1 MKTTI
6 LLKSIII
13 LSLSFFVLTSCSE
26 KDDEG
31 TIIEQAAK
39 IHSDA
44 LTIDTHL
51 DTPIN
56 LQRDTS
62 FALDQMHDGYKKGSG
77 KVDFPRMNIG
87 GMDAGFFIVWT
98 AQGDRTPEGNKKVKE
113 KALSI
118 FDVIKNNINKYPDLA
133 ELAYSTDDVQRI
145 VDEGKHAIL
154 IGMEN
159 GYPIGNDLSLVKTY
173 YDLGARYTTLTH
185 TKDND
190 ICDASTDKSED
201 EGLSDFGVDVVKEMN
216 RLGMMVDVS
225 HISDKSFYAVIKVS
239 EAPVI
244 ASHSSTRALCD
255 HPRNMTDD
263 MIKLL
268 AEKGGVIQITLVN
281 EYIKTPP
288 PNPQRDSAIV
298 ELRKQFPDYSKL
310 DQKQREIFHHE
321 ISNLQKHFPQPRAT
335 LQDAV
340 DHIDHVVKLVGVD
353 HVGIGSDFDGGGGL
367 DGVYDISEMGNI
379 TLELVKRGYS
389 EEDIKKI
396 WGENLIRVF
405 KQVEEFAKETE

>member
-1 MKTTI
+1 MRITTLI
-6 LLKSIII
+6 RSIII
-13 LSLSFFVLTSCSE
+13 FSLSIFILTSCSE
-26 KDDEG
+26 KTDKEAL
-31 TIIEQAAK
+31 IEQAAK
-39 IHSDA
+39 IHSNA

-51 DTPIN
+51 DTPIH

-62 FALDQMHDGYKKGSG
+62 FALEQLHDGHKKGSG
-77 KVDFPRMNIG
+77 KVDFPRMDIG

-98 AQGDRTPEGNKKVKE
+98 AQGDRTPKGNKKVKE

-133 ELAYSTDDVQRI
+133 ELAYSTDDVHRI
-145 VDEGKHAIL
+145 VGEGKHAIL

-173 YDLGARYTTLTH
+173 HDLGARYTTLTH

-190 ICDASTDKSED
+190 ICDSSTDESED
-201 EGLSDFGVDVVKEMN
+201 EGLTPFGEKVIKEMN

-225 HISDKSFYAVIKVS
+225 HISDKSFYDVMKIS

-244 ASHSSTRALCD
+244 ASHSSARELCD
-255 HPRNMTDD
+255 HPRNMADD

-268 AEKGGVIQITLVN
+268 AKKGGVIQITLVN

-288 PNPQRDSAIV
+288 ANPQRDSAIV
-298 ELRKQFPDYSKL
+298 ELKKRFSDYSKL
-310 DQKQREIFHHE
+310 DQKQREEFHHE

-335 LQDAV
+335 LQDAA

-379 TLELVKRGYS
+379 TMEFVKRGYS

-396 WGENLIRVF
+396 WGGNLMRVF
-405 KQVEEFAKETE
+405 KQVEEFSKGKN